1 VAITKTGDMS
11 SLYGYINRQ
20 TAQMSASFNFTDLYQ
35 HPTPDEIYESQPRCW
50 RSSRAAQGGR
60 YRPMPANYTGCARTE
75 PYEPIIK
82 IPVEVRALD
91 LAWADCNGGIEGV
104 YDPPSEYIIFEVKGA
119 TNTDA
124 TPTVAL
130 TPTDAIAVPTKSKS
144 RTITSSAAPASSPFS
159 NPAPKTTHA
168 QSPNTKPAASAEPA
182 VQDGAAGSPVGT
194 NDQAPQET
202 PKTTRTSG
210 GNVWPLPP
218 SDPDSPDTTNAL
230 SVLKSAQASAE
241 AAQIAASFIADAAK
255 HQSGNS
261 EQGGN
266 ADTAAHHTQDPGG
279 SMQPAQIAASFIA
292 EAAKHQSGTSGQ
304 SGGVVAHHD
313 QDPDESMRP
322 AQIAASLVTEAAT
335 HQSEE
340 SGQSADVGAGRHRT
354 GDTHGSINHDAND
367 PLKPAQTSI
376 VWTQDNEVF
385 TAILAGGSAKIQGGG
400 AVTTIASGDDAVFK
414 GQKIGISS
422 EGDRIE
428 INGAAMNIGSID
440 HVANDGGTTQQTTL
454 AFEASGQPFT
464 AVPLDKSLVLQ
475 AAGATTTIAY
485 GAQVTFAGN
494 TLSLPSSSGS
504 NAIDVNGQWVTM
516 HALNRDTN
524 SITPSSA
531 VWAQGGEIFTA
542 RMQSGSTIVLEVAG
556 TTRQMT
562 AGSTI
567 TLGDVVYSVP
577 SPGGVLVH
585 DGTSVTLNRAAA
597 TDATR
602 ASAASD
608 HSSTA
613 AIVLDAGSFV
623 VVKMGDRTFTLA
635 DGAQTTYDGRIV
647 SADSTGGA
655 VVIDGTVT
663 VGLSTSPSTA
673 HPSGS
678 SSTDGTEE
686 SMATTTDVQG
696 AGSAG
701 RSPIRAAPVFALFSF
716 LLVMLH

>member
-1 VAITKTGDMS
+1 
-11 SLYGYINRQ
+11 
-20 TAQMSASFNFTDLYQ
+20 
-35 HPTPDEIYESQPRCW
+35 
-50 RSSRAAQGGR
+50 
-60 YRPMPANYTGCARTE
+60 MPANYTGCARTE

-104 YDPPSEYIIFEVKGA
+104 YDPPSEYIIVEVKGA

-159 NPAPKTTHA
+159 NSAPKTTHA
-168 QSPNTKPAASAEPA
+168 QSPNAKPTASAEPA
-182 VQDGAAGSPVGT
+182 VQDGAAGSSVGT
-194 NDQAPQET
+194 KDQAPQET

-218 SDPDSPDTTNAL
+218 SDPDSPDTTDAL

-241 AAQIAASFIADAAK
+241 AAQIAASFIAEAAK
-255 HQSGNS
+255 QQSKGS
-261 EQGGN
+261 RPDVQL
-266 ADTAAHHTQDPGG
+266 DQD
-279 SMQPAQIAASFIA
+279 SDDSIQPAQIAASFIA

-304 SGGVVAHHD
+304 SGGAVAHHD
-313 QDPDESMRP
+313 QNPDEPMQP
-322 AQIAASLVTEAAT
+322 AQIAASLVADAAT

-340 SGQSADVGAGRHRT
+340 SGQSADAGAGKHHT

-367 PLKPAQTSI
+367 PVKPAQTSI
-376 VWTQDNEVF
+376 VWTQDNQFF
-385 TAILAGGSAKIQGGG
+385 TAILAGGSAKIQGAG
-400 AVTTIASGDDAVFK
+400 AATTIASGDDAVFK
-414 GQKIGISS
+414 GQKIGVSP

-428 INGAAMNIGSID
+428 INGAAMSIDPID
-440 HVANDGGTTQQTTL
+440 HVANNGGTGTIQQITF
-454 AFEASGQPFT
+454 AFEASGQTFT
-464 AVPLDKSLVLQ
+464 VVPLDKLLVLQ
-475 AAGATTTIAY
+475 AAGVTTTVAY

-494 TLSLPSSSGS
+494 TLSLPSSSG
-504 NAIDVNGQWVTM
+504 NKAIDVNGQWVTM
-516 HALNRDTN
+516 HALNRDRN
-524 SITPSSA
+524 SITPSST
-531 VWAQGGEIFTA
+531 VWTQGGETFTA
-542 RMQSGSTIVLEVAG
+542 RMQSGSTIVLEAAG

-567 TLGDVVYSVP
+567 TIGDVVYSVP

-597 TDATR
+597 TDPTE
-602 ASAASD
+602 ASATTD

-613 AIVLDAGSFV
+613 VMVLDAGSSV
-623 VVKMGDRTFTLA
+623 VVEVGDRTFTLA
-635 DGAQTTYDGRIV
+635 DGAQTTYDGKII

-655 VVIDGTVT
+655 VIIDGTVT

-678 SSTDGTEE
+678 SITDGTEE
-686 SMATTTDVQG
+686 STATTTDVQG

-701 RSPIRAAPVFALFSF
+701 RSPIRAAPVFALFSV